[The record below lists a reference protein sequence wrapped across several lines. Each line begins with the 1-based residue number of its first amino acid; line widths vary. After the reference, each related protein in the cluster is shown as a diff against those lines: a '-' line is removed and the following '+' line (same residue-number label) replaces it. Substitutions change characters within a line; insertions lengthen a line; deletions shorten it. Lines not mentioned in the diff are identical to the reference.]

1 MEKQSTIEDILLA
14 SLQSMKEIKF
24 KLAQQDE
31 AIKML
36 TIKIETRST
45 DYFTIAGYASL
56 RGLKIDISQVN
67 RLEQKA
73 MILSQDY
80 GIMTGKVTDLDL
92 GDFNTYHLDIWDE
105 VFDDR

>member
-1 MEKQSTIEDILLA
+1 MKNQATIEDIMIA

-31 AIKML
+31 AIKTL
-36 TIKIETRST
+36 ASKIGTYPT
-45 DYFTIAGYASL
+45 DYFTIAGYASI
-56 RGLKIDISQVN
+56 RGLKVDIRQVN

-73 MILSQDY
+73 MRLSQDY

-92 GDFNTYHLDIWDE
+92 GDFNTYQLDILDE
-105 VFDDR
+105 VFDDS